1 MMDALSAPRMPVSDG
16 AASPSAAG
24 RADKSEDGGSF
35 SKVLSSSGEQ
45 ERGASKERKAEDDT
59 ASVET
64 EADRPQTK
72 GTTRSADAQMLTID
86 DALLAELEALPDDV
100 SMGDLVRLLANAKG
114 QAKGKGD
121 AKLGDEP
128 QVEIE
133 GLDPALKAQLA
144 KAMAAVRDRQ
154 GAEAGDETSADLS
167 TTDGAGSDAKAS
179 DLADILQLLVGGET

>member
-86 DALLAELEALPDDV
+86 DALTTTQNRTTF
-100 SMGDLVRLLANAKG
+100 RLG
-114 QAKGKGD
+114 QLHIAIH
-121 AKLGDEP
+121 AVQVFFIDE
-128 QVEIE
+128 
-133 GLDPALKAQLA
+133 
-144 KAMAAVRDRQ
+144 
-154 GAEAGDETSADLS
+154 
-167 TTDGAGSDAKAS
+167 
-179 DLADILQLLVGGET
+179 